1 MLSIN
6 TNLASF
12 IAQRS
17 MKQSTNAL
25 NQAIERMTTG
35 FKINHAKDNAAN
47 YNIATNMTTKIGALQ
62 VAEDNCAMGLDMI
75 TTASD
80 TLSGIDDKLV
90 RLRSLATQASNGTYG
105 TQSLNAINTEANALV
120 DEIARLYSTA
130 EYNGIKLFSD
140 TSSTP
145 APIMATFAIRAR
157 AASFGYSDE
166 EIAEMTTLT
175 EAFQAGAFV
184 EGEIYS
190 ISSVDEL
197 EKFRDMV
204 NAGNRGAGSTFVL
217 TKDLNLS
224 GISNWTP
231 IGNDFN
237 NVFIF
242 SGVFDGNGHVISN
255 LKINDTSGG
264 FQGLFGIVGCLISE
278 PPAEIKNLGLEEVNI
293 NGGTVVGALVAIIG
307 TEGTVNISNNYSTGT
322 VSGFSIV
329 GGLVG
334 GSESGGT
341 INITNNYSTATVSAQ
356 DESAGG
362 LIGTFYNEGITDL
375 ENNFVTGDVSGTNG
389 VGGLVGNLIGSNG
402 DLNITNNFA
411 TGSVT
416 GSTSVGGL
424 IGECTGSP
432 SPTIIN
438 CASVQADNYVA
449 QKSKNEILAPANLE
463 SMGFSAANGWTIKN
477 GLPVHNFKSTG
488 GGSATTTGSNPIS
501 LQVGIGANSD
511 SQINLDLGFSLGTV
525 DDLRMIGLD
534 TTTDFLDIIDEM
546 IATVSAKQIEY
557 GAAQNRLESA
567 LDEIST
573 QHENL
578 VSSRSTLR
586 DADIAD
592 ISSEYIRQQ
601 ILQQASATL
610 MSTAN
615 QSASIA
621 LSLI

>member
-1 MLSIN
+1 
-6 TNLASF
+6 
-12 IAQRS
+12 
-17 MKQSTNAL
+17 MKQSTNKL

-35 FKINHAKDNAAN
+35 YKINHAKDNAAN
-47 YNIATNMTTKIGALQ
+47 YSIATNMTTKIGSLQ

-105 TQSLNAINTEANALV
+105 DKSLDAINTEANALV
-120 DEIARLYSTA
+120 DEISRLYSTA

-145 APIMATFAIRAR
+145 APIMTTFATRAR
-157 AASFGYSDE
+157 ATSFGYSDE

-184 EGEIYS
+184 EGETYS

-204 NAGNRGAGSTFVL
+204 NAGNSGAGSTFVL

-231 IGNDFN
+231 IGNDPDN
-237 NVFIF
+237 MIMF

-255 LKINDTSGG
+255 LTIDNASAYA
-264 FQGLFGIVGCLISE
+264 QGLFGLVGSTTDSNNYT
-278 PPAEIKNLGLEEVNI
+278 EIKNLGLENANI
-293 NGGTVVGALVAIIG
+293 NSFGFVGALAGATFVVG
-307 TEGTVNISNNYSTGT
+307 GTVNITNNYVTGT
-322 VSGFSIV
+322 VRAEEFI

-334 GSESGGT
+334 GYLNISGLLSF
-341 INITNNYSTATVSAQ
+341 TNNYTTATVSAQ
-356 DESAGG
+356 
-362 LIGTFYNEGITDL
+362 
-375 ENNFVTGDVSGTNG
+375 GDV
-389 VGGLVGNLIGSNG
+389 
-402 DLNITNNFA
+402 
-411 TGSVT
+411 
-416 GSTSVGGL
+416 VGGL
-424 IGECTGSP
+424 IGGAQDDEGSLSLIGNLVTGNVSGRRFIGGLAGAAGSNDTFTLTNNYATGIVTGSSDVGGFMGLVCGDT
-432 SPTIIN
+432 SPIITN
-438 CASVQADNYVA
+438 CASVQADNYVT

-477 GLPVHNFKSTG
+477 GLPVHNFRSAG
-488 GGSATTTGSNPIS
+488 GGSATTTGSNSIS
-501 LQVGIGANSD
+501 LQIGIGANSD

-534 TTTDFLDIIDEM
+534 TTTDFLDIIDGM
-546 IATVSAKQIEY
+546 IATVNAKEVEY

-567 LDEIST
+567 LDEIT
-573 QHENL
+573 VQRENL
-578 VSSRSTLR
+578 ISSRSTLR

-610 MSTAN
+610 LATAN